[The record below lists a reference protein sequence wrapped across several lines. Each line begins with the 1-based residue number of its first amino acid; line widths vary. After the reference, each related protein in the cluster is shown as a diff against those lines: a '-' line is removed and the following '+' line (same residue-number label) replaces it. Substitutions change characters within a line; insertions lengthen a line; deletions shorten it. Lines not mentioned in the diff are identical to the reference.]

1 MTPGLTRMRR
11 EPERRCEN
19 TTVAVS
25 LQKGAATKFHRFLIR
40 SAGRLLTG
48 LLTGQEGQRLLIY
61 DDIRYYDQTNGTIKD
76 LLPKDGILVNR

>member
-25 LQKGAATKFHRFLIR
+25 LQEGAATKFHRFLIR
-40 SAGRLLTG
+40 SAGQLSEVFPRDKKT
-48 LLTGQEGQRLLIY
+48 ERLLIY

>member
-1 MTPGLTRMRR
+1 M
-11 EPERRCEN
+11 
-19 TTVAVS
+19 
-25 LQKGAATKFHRFLIR
+25 